1 MLKNIILKSAVCLAV
16 ISGLSSC
23 RGGNEWTVDGRI
35 EGAEGDLMIVEA
47 SDNGRWYPI
56 DSVRIDSTG
65 KFKVTHVASG
75 YPDIYRLRLGD
86 KTLYFPIDS
95 IETVTVFSR
104 ADAFDS
110 DYTLAGTPQ
119 AEMLMS
125 VDKKVLDVVSAN
137 GVAAIATDTLL
148 KRELGGMLLGDP
160 AGIVSYYI
168 INKRIGGISIFDPN
182 NKSDLRVIGAVAN
195 AFNQFR
201 PTDPRTAY
209 LRNLY
214 LSKRA
219 VNVDSS
225 AAPRDTMYA
234 NEVGFFDIQLH
245 DVNGV
250 MQSLEKVASK
260 GNVVLLN
267 FTLYGAEKSPEFNR
281 ELNKLYEKY
290 HGDGFEIFQVAVD
303 TDEYQWR
310 QAAAN
315 LPWITVLNPA
325 TAARNLLN
333 YNVTDLPTSFVIN
346 RKGELVRRVDDVSG
360 LDAAVG
366 AVM

>member
-1 MLKNIILKSAVCLAV
+1 MLKIIIKCFVGLTTLLA
-16 ISGLSSC
+16 LNSC
-23 RGGNEWTVDGRI
+23 GGKNEWTVDGRI

-56 DSVRIDSTG
+56 DSVRIDSAG
-65 KFKVTHVASG
+65 KFKVTHKASG

-95 IETVTVFSR
+95 IETVTVVSR

-125 VDKKVLDVVSAN
+125 VDKKVLNVISTGGLNAL
-137 GVAAIATDTLL
+137 ATDTLL

-168 INKRIGGISIFDPN
+168 INKRIGGISIFDPS
-182 NKSDLRVIGAVAN
+182 NKNDLRVIGAVAN
-195 AFNQFR
+195 AFNEFR

-214 LSKRA
+214 LSSKAAERGRT
-219 VNVDSS
+219 D
-225 AAPRDTMYA
+225 APRDTMYA
-234 NEVGFFDIQLH
+234 REVSVFDIQLH
-245 DVNGV
+245 DVKGV
-250 MQSLEKVASK
+250 MQSLEHVLSK

-267 FTLYGAEKSPEFNR
+267 FTVYAADKSPEYNR
-281 ELNKLYEKY
+281 ELNKIYEKY
-290 HGDGFEIFQVAVD
+290 KGSGFEIFQVSVD

-310 QAAAN
+310 QAAGN
-315 LPWITVLNPA
+315 LPWITVLNPQTA
-325 TAARNLLN
+325 TSNLLN
-333 YNVTDLPTSFVIN
+333 YNVTEIPTSFVFN
-346 RKGELVRRVDDVSG
+346 RRGELVKRVDNLEN
-360 LDAAVG
+360 LDAEIAS
-366 AVM
+366 VM